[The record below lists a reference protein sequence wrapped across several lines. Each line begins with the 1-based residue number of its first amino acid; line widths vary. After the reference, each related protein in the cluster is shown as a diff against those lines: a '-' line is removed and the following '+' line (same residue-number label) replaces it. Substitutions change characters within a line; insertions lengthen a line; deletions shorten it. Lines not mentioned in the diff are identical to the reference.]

1 VGQILAGRIR
11 VVANREWFGS
21 GHEPPESGSYVG
33 LTRADALDAARIAGI
48 EAVHVFET
56 AGRTYTT
63 DLNPQRL
70 DLLIEDVVVAA
81 AFFSRTAPLRRL
93 RVHHPLGPRLLP
105 HDVSSD
111 RNRS

>member
-21 GHEPPESGSYVG
+21 GHETPESGSYVG

-48 EAVHVFET
+48 EAVRVFET
-56 AGRTYTT
+56 AGGTYTT